1 MEDMPQPL
9 ADVLG
14 EVRTLLLGPGLTR
27 AVAAGRRRGQTP
39 SVTRAELRPVAL
51 KAGPRLQIVT
61 DDGARPY
68 TRNVAPGAESE
79 EAIDALLAEPFGNWH
94 VETSTTTVQVRITK
108 KGDAQVHRAPAQSA
122 AAGSPVAGSSA
133 ALTAAAAAADLPPVP
148 DLPAASSPNAG
159 ALAATGSAPAA
170 HDRQKEWLLDPGDP
184 LFQVVGGTAAKRRQ
198 VDAFLRALA
207 ATLPAQLPSPLR
219 VVDLGCGN
227 AYLTF
232 AAYRFLR
239 SRGAE
244 VEVVGVDI
252 REDQRVRNTAVAEQ
266 LGCSSDVSFVAGT
279 ISSASLP
286 FTPDLV
292 LALHACDTA
301 TDEALAR
308 AVHWSARWVLAAPCC
323 HHDIAAQLKGNPA
336 PTPFTELTRHAI
348 MRERFAD
355 VLTDSLRA
363 SLLRL
368 NGYKVDVVEFIDSAH
383 TPRNLLLRARRTDA
397 PPTDQQRAEYE
408 SLTAQWSVTP
418 ALEKLL

>member
-1 MEDMPQPL
+1 MPEPL
-9 ADVLG
+9 ADVLA
-14 EVRTLLLGPGLTR
+14 EVRTLLLAPGLTR

-51 KAGPRLQIVT
+51 KNGPHLQIVT
-61 DDGARPY
+61 DDGARPF
-68 TRNVAPGAESE
+68 TRNVAPGAEAES
-79 EAIDALLAEPFGNWH
+79 AVDALLAEPFGNWH
-94 VETSTTTVQVRITK
+94 VETATATVQVRITK
-108 KGDAQVHRAPAQSA
+108 KGDAQVHRGAAPESTPD
-122 AAGSPVAGSSA
+122 AG
-133 ALTAAAAAADLPPVP
+133 
-148 DLPAASSPNAG
+148 
-159 ALAATGSAPAA
+159 
-170 HDRQKEWLLDPGDP
+170 HDRAKQWLLDPGDP
-184 LFQVVGGTAAKRRQ
+184 LFQVVGGSAAKRRQ

-207 ATLPAQLPSPLR
+207 ATLPADLPSPLR

-232 AAYRFLR
+232 AAYRYLAA
-239 SRGAE
+239 RG
-244 VEVVGVDI
+244 VPVQVVGVDV
-252 REDQRVRNTAVAEQ
+252 RDDQRVRNTAVAEA
-266 LGCSSDVSFVAGT
+266 LGCSAEVSFVAGT
-279 ISSASLP
+279 ISDAQLP

-308 AVHWSARWVLAAPCC
+308 VVQWSAQWVLAAPCC
-323 HHDIAAQLKGNPA
+323 HHDIAAQLKGTAA
-336 PTPFTELTRHAI
+336 PTPFGELTRHAI

-355 VLTDSLRA
+355 VLTDTLRA

-368 NGYKVDVVEFIDSAH
+368 RGYRVDVVEFIDSAH

-397 PPTDQQRAEYE
+397 PPAPSAQAEYD